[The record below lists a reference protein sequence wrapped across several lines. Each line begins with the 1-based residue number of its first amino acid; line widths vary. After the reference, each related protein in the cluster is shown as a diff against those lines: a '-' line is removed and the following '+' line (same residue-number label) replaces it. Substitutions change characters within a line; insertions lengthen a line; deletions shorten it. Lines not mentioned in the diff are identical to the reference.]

1 MEKFKCGSEMQS
13 PGPSQIS
20 VLSWLDATALHT
32 PTRLPPTP
40 YHMNSEPPLA
50 SGWPP
55 KQFSSCTW
63 KVRWLSCGLP
73 RAGREQSSRL
83 HCVPSSTNLHV
94 GRWFL
99 HVTPSFAVNVSGGG
113 GLIQLQGETP
123 GDHHQEDWGP
133 AGREHSS
140 LFSFPSLA
148 SWFPF
153 HTSSNLPVLPG
164 FQVTGQNPLCCLV
177 PGGLKRTHKLGNK
190 EKNGQPGSQ
199 EQRKKKIWMEI

>member
-113 GLIQLQGETP
+113 GLIPPPFQGLTHGPGGIHPGHPWDFSWCLQGREGTRTP
-123 GDHHQEDWGP
+123 
-133 AGREHSS
+133 
-140 LFSFPSLA
+140 
-148 SWFPF
+148 
-153 HTSSNLPVLPG
+153 
-164 FQVTGQNPLCCLV
+164 
-177 PGGLKRTHKLGNK
+177 
-190 EKNGQPGSQ
+190 
-199 EQRKKKIWMEI
+199 